1 MKDELNQKPNNH
13 PFAFVPL
20 LIVLALIGIG
30 YYFYASFLQNSCGV
44 PVHFAIGSVDSRFKI
59 STSEVEKVA
68 ADAVGRWNSESGED
82 LLVYDPNATVK
93 INLVY
98 DERQAKVDQ
107 INTSVGSLNSTGN
120 AIDNFRKKVE
130 TDISQYQ
137 KDLAT
142 YNSTVEYWNAHGG
155 APADIYAQL
164 QTTKKSLDQRRQTIN
179 ASASLLNQQINEHNS
194 NIGDLNTQLD
204 ADRNKLI
211 TEGLYY
217 TAEKKIDIFT
227 FGNKE
232 ELRLVLMHELGHALS
247 LDHDAL
253 PKSIM
258 YPVLGGQNLANPT
271 LSTEDLNMFH
281 QTCQTLRGGFLTAL
295 RNLFNRAPQTSL

>member
-1 MKDELNQKPNNH
+1 MEIPIKNEIKNH
-13 PFAFVPL
+13 SRGFSIIFVL
-20 LIVLALIGIG
+20 LVLVGIG
-30 YYFYASFLQNSCGV
+30 YFFYISFLQNPCGV
-44 PVHFAIGSVDSRFKI
+44 PIHYAIGPVDSKFRI
-59 STSEVEKVA
+59 SSADTLKVA
-68 ADAVGRWNSESGED
+68 EDAASRWNAESGEN
-82 LLVYDPNATVK
+82 LLVYDPNATLK

-107 INTSVGSLNSTGN
+107 INSAVGSLNSSGN
-120 AIDNFRKKVE
+120 AIDSFRKKVE
-130 TDISQYQ
+130 ADVSRYQ
-137 KDLAT
+137 QDLAN
-142 YNSTVEYWNAHGG
+142 YNATVEYWNSHGG

-164 QTTKKSLDQRRQTIN
+164 QATKKSLDQQRQTIN

-227 FGNKE
+227 FGNSE

-247 LDHDAL
+247 LDHDTQ
-253 PKSIM
+253 PTSIM
-258 YPVLGGQNLANPT
+258 YPVLGQQNLSNPT
-271 LSTEDLNMFH
+271 LSSEDISIFH
-281 QTCQTLRGGFLTAL
+281 QNCRTFQGGLMVAIK
-295 RNLFNRAPQTSL
+295 NIFNRTPSTSS